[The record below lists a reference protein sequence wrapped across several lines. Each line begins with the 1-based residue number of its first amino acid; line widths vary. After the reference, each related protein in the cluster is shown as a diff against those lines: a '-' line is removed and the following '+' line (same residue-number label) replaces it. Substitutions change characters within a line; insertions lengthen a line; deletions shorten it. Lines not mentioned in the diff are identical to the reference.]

1 MRPEIKKNEMN
12 KACSTYMREDR
23 CLQAFGVENWGK
35 KTAWKTQIEKE
46 DNIKMDLREV
56 GWGHRLDWSG
66 SR

>member
-12 KACSTYMREDR
+12 KACSTYTREDR
-23 CLQAFGVENWGK
+23 CLQAFGVETWGK
-35 KTAWKTQIEKE
+35 KTTWKAQIEKE

-66 SR
+66 SG